1 MERANESTSLFNP
14 YIFKTVAY
22 SPETG
27 RNPRMKSSRP
37 VLIRDFLI
45 FWLKLWLDSFKDVIL
60 IQISIV
66 AVIIDLL
73 LGNRRTRLFYSVMK
87 LGERFD
93 LWLNLHGALAHGET
107 SGDGLFGGSKAGSKT
122 LLGKIEQI
130 VRGGDE
136 PRGSG

>member
-1 MERANESTSLFNP
+1 
-14 YIFKTVAY
+14 
-22 SPETG
+22 
-27 RNPRMKSSRP
+27 MKSSRS

-45 FWLKLWLDSFKDVIL
+45 FWLKLWLDSFKDVVL

-73 LGNRRTRLFYSVMK
+73 LGKKRTRLFYTVMR

-93 LWLNLHGALAHGET
+93 LWLNLHGALADGEA

-122 LLGKIEQI
+122 LLGQLEQMD
-130 VRGGDE
+130 RGGDE
-136 PRGSG
+136 PRGRG

>member
-1 MERANESTSLFNP
+1 
-14 YIFKTVAY
+14 
-22 SPETG
+22 
-27 RNPRMKSSRP
+27 MKSSRS

-73 LGNRRTRLFYSVMK
+73 LGRKRTRLFYSVMR

-93 LWLNLHGALAHGET
+93 LWLNLHGALADGEA

-122 LLGKIEQI
+122 LLGQLEQM

>member
-1 MERANESTSLFNP
+1 
-14 YIFKTVAY
+14 
-22 SPETG
+22 
-27 RNPRMKSSRP
+27 MKSSRP

-93 LWLNLHGALAHGET
+93 LWLNLHGALAHGEA